1 MADPQFYRSKSVL
14 VTGAAGIVGS
24 WLVGELIQSG
34 AQVIGLIR
42 DADPR
47 SQLYRSGNADRIV
60 QVAGSLTEPGLIDR
74 VLVKY
79 EVDVV
84 FHLGAQTQVR
94 HAQRLPLET
103 LESNVRGTYLLLE
116 AVRTLSRPVE
126 ALVVA
131 SSDKAY
137 GDSELLPYVESHP
150 LQGRNIY
157 DASKSAADLLASAY
171 AHSFGLPLAVA
182 RCGNIYGG
190 GDLNW
195 DRLVPG
201 TIRSLLLG
209 DRPLMRSDGSPERD
223 YLFVD
228 DAVSAYLTLAS
239 HVANDGLVGD
249 AFNFG
254 AEEPVAVREV
264 VAAIGTIMGREDLTP
279 VVMAD
284 APNEITAQ
292 WLDSRKARER
302 LGWNPAVPLHEGLA
316 RSVEWYREAL
326 A

>member
-1 MADPQFYRSKSVL
+1 
-14 VTGAAGIVGS
+14 
-24 WLVGELIQSG
+24 VGELLQSG
-34 AQVIGLIR
+34 AHVIGLIR

-47 SQLYRSGNADRIV
+47 SQLYRSGNAHRIV
-60 QVAGSLTEPGLIDR
+60 QVSGSLTDPGLIDR

-116 AVRTLSRPVE
+116 AVRTLSRPVD

-150 LQGRNIY
+150 LRGRNIY

-209 DRPLMRSDGSPERD
+209 DRPLMRSDGSPKRD

-228 DAVSAYLTLAS
+228 DAVAAYLTLAS
-239 HVANDGLVGD
+239 HVATDGLVGD

-254 AEEPVAVREV
+254 AEQPVAVREV
-264 VAAIGTIMGREDLTP
+264 VAAIGTIMGREDLAP

-284 APNEITAQ
+284 APNEIAAQ

-302 LGWNPAVPLHEGLA
+302 LGWNPAVPLREGLA

>member
-1 MADPQFYRSKSVL
+1 MTSQDFYRSKSIF

-24 WLVGELIQSG
+24 WLVEELLRQG
-34 AQVIGLIR
+34 ATVVGLVR

-47 SQLYRSGNADRIV
+47 SQLFRSGTAASIV
-60 QVAGSLTEPGLIDR
+60 QVTGSLDEPGLMDR

-79 EVDVV
+79 EIDVV

-94 HAQRLPLET
+94 HAHRLPLET

-116 AVRTLSRPVE
+116 AVRRLSRPVD
-126 ALVVA
+126 AVVVA

-137 GDSELLPYVESHP
+137 GDAATLPYVESHP
-150 LQGRNIY
+150 LRGRNIY
-157 DASKSAADLLASAY
+157 DASKSAADLLTSAY
-171 AHSFGLPLAVA
+171 AQSYGLPIGIA

-201 TIRSLLLG
+201 TIRSLLAG
-209 DRPLMRSDGSPERD
+209 GRPVIRSDGSPKRD

-228 DAVSAYLTLAS
+228 DAVAGYLALGAS
-239 HVANDGLVGD
+239 VATVGLNGD

-254 AEEPVAVREV
+254 AERPVAVSEV
-264 VAAIGTIMGREDLTP
+264 VRRIGTIIGREDLEP
-279 VVMAD
+279 IMMSN
-284 APNEITAQ
+284 APNEIPAQ
-292 WLDSRKARER
+292 WLDSQKARNQ
-302 LGWNPAVPLHEGLA
+302 LGWVPAVPLGDGLV
-316 RSVEWYREAL
+316 RTVDWYRAIF
-326 A
+326 